1 MLLFCSWNSINFA
14 FQSVGNGQ
22 QGPWGG
28 STKVTS
34 RWCPRLCWQQPE
46 QDHWA
51 SVMLAV
57 MNYFMH
63 TLSLEF
69 IYFAIKII
77 ATAWASCP
85 MGVWV
90 IPHVPR
96 ITGAGPASHRRC
108 HVHPVTSP
116 DWTVLYHG
124 IVNMDGLMLSLY
136 IRHHL
141 VIGWLRSTISCSWN
155 QKTTCQQ
162 IH

>member
-1 MLLFCSWNSINFA
+1 MLVMGSKALEEGQPRSPVAGVPACVDNSL
-14 FQSVGNGQ
+14 SKTT
-22 QGPWGG
+22 GPL
-28 STKVTS
+28 
-34 RWCPRLCWQQPE
+34 LCWLL
-46 QDHWA
+46 WTI
-51 SVMLAV
+51 SCTIAV
-57 MNYFMH
+57 
-63 TLSLEF
+63 TLEF

-77 ATAWASCP
+77 ATTWASCP

-141 VIGWLRSTISCSWN
+141 AIGWLRSTISCSWN